1 MLVFVRGS
9 DNIDGIDQEGLP
21 EMTFALRPQRYKEPG
36 TEDGKQSQQQEQD
49 PVAGRVWF
57 AQGRSVQLKI

>member
-9 DNIDGIDQEGLP
+9 DNIDGTDQEDLP
-21 EMTFALRPQRYKEPG
+21 EMTFALRAQWYEEPG
-36 TEDGKQSQQQEQD
+36 TEDGNQSQQQEQD

-57 AQGRSVQLKI
+57 VWGRSIQLKI

>member
-9 DNIDGIDQEGLP
+9 DNIDGIDQEDLP
-21 EMTFALRPQRYKEPG
+21 EITFALRLQWYEEPG

-49 PVAGRVWF
+49 PLAERVWF
-57 AQGRSVQLKI
+57 VWGRSMQLKI